1 MLTATRSGKFTRFGT
16 AGDAGPAIRVSL
28 CHTRDDT
35 TSSTVPAIHTDS
47 LQQAYGDVTAL
58 DGLSLSV
65 AEGELFGLLGP
76 NGAGK
81 TTAMEV
87 LTGQVVPDGGT
98 ASVLGVDPVAEPTA
112 AREGVGILPEKES
125 PPSFMTP
132 REYFH
137 FVGAVRGLP
146 DGQVDERVEGWAD
159 RLGIAGKLDT
169 MATDLSRGQQQ
180 KVMVAAAFLHEP
192 ALVFID
198 EPLANLDPIAQEG
211 VKRFLRQYRE
221 AGNTVVLST
230 HDVGVAAELCT
241 RVGVVYGGELV
252 REVRPADLEDGT
264 TLLDVFMDAVEAE
277 TEAGAEAVGGRTR
290 DEAGPER
297 TEDTAHD

>member
-1 MLTATRSGKFTRFGT
+1 M
-16 AGDAGPAIRVSL
+16 PAIQ
-28 CHTRDDT
+28 
-35 TSSTVPAIHTDS
+35 TDS
-47 LQQAYGDVTAL
+47 LRKAYGDVTAL

-65 AEGELFGLLGP
+65 SEGELFGLLGP

-81 TTAMEV
+81 TTTMEV
-87 LTGQVVPDGGT
+87 LTGQVEPDGGT

-112 AREGVGILPEKES
+112 ARERVGILPEKES

-132 REYFH
+132 REYFR

-146 DGQVDERVEGWAD
+146 DETVDERVETWTD
-159 RLGIAGKLDT
+159 RLDVAGKLDT
-169 MATDLSRGQQQ
+169 LATDLSRGQQQ

-211 VKRFLRQYRE
+211 VKRFLSGYRE

-230 HDVGVAAELCT
+230 HDVSVAAELCT
-241 RVGVVYGGELV
+241 RVGVVHGGDLV
-252 REVRPADLEDGT
+252 REVQPADLEDGT
-264 TLLDVFMDAVEAE
+264 ALLDVFMDAVGV
-277 TEAGAEAVGGRTR
+277 GAEDVVEGERDDAGVGRTG
-290 DEAGPER
+290 DATHG
-297 TEDTAHD
+297 